1 MYSSQPVACLKQ
13 PLTENFQ
20 VLDEITGGF
29 IKAKRLPQPAIYR
42 KETAVV
48 KADQVVGGVM
58 SIMYKP
64 CKSAGGR
71 EEVPQDND
79 ETPEMD

>member
-1 MYSSQPVACLKQ
+1 M
-13 PLTENFQ
+13 LTKIFQ

-29 IKAKRLPQPAIYR
+29 IKAKHLPQPAIYR
-42 KETAVV
+42 SDTAVV

-64 CKSAGGR
+64 CKSPEGHEDILQEVT
-71 EEVPQDND
+71 EE
-79 ETPEMD
+79 